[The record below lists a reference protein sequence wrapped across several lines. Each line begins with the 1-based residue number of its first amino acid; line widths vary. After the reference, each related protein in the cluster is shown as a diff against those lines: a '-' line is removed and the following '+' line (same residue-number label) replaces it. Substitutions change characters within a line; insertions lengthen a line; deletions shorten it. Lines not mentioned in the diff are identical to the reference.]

1 MRLDWKR
8 AILPRG
14 AELVAA
20 ATYGVTLRHLFYLLL
35 EDPVLAETCPG
46 FREKVRQRK
55 PGKDETY
62 GLQVY
67 RWLSQESA
75 KWRREGRFPDLLDQ
89 THSIL
94 ALQHFAGV
102 VDARRWLRERYAL
115 DRTQGQPVSLYLG
128 IEKATY
134 VPLLEQWFARLGV
147 PILALGGYASQ
158 SLVRQVAEHAR
169 AQRRPAVLLFASDF
183 DPTGLD
189 IERDFINRTD
199 CWKDVRRVA
208 LTFEQLA
215 AYDLPASIG
224 KESDPR
230 HGGMV
235 ARYGRNIQVE
245 LEALP
250 GETLRGLYQAAI
262 DEWWDANAYQRVL
275 AREAQEREQL

>member
-1 MRLDWKR
+1 MRLDWKG

-14 AELVAA
+14 AELVEAA
-20 ATYGVTLRHLFYLLL
+20 SYGVTLRHLFYLLL
-35 EDPVLAETCPG
+35 EDDVLAQTCPW
-46 FREKVRQRK
+46 FREKVRQHR

-62 GLQVY
+62 GQQVY

-89 THSIL
+89 THGIL
-94 ALQHFAGV
+94 RMQHFADIG
-102 VDARRWLRERYAL
+102 DARAWLRERYAL
-115 DRTQGQPVSLYLG
+115 DRTDGQPVSLYLG
-128 IEKATY
+128 VEKATY
-134 VPLLEQWFARLGV
+134 VPLLEQWFAALGV

-158 SLVRQVAEHAR
+158 SFARQVARSVGA
-169 AQRRPAVLLFASDF
+169 RPAVLLFASDV

-189 IERDFINRTD
+189 IERDFVKRTD

-208 LTFEQLA
+208 LRFEQLA
-215 AYDLPASIG
+215 EYDLPESIG

-230 HGGMV
+230 HGAMV
-235 ARYGRNIQVE
+235 ARYSRNIQVE

-262 DEWWDANAYQRVL
+262 DEWWDPDAYQRVL
-275 AREAQEREQL
+275 AREAEEREQL